1 MSSVLEAPPPR
12 FSAGDVAR
20 IAAQLFGLDVAVV
33 DLGSERDQTF
43 LAQGAAGSGVVKI
56 SNSEEKAATLD
67 LEAEAILH
75 VSRVDPDLPVA
86 RPRVVSKGE
95 GAAAYRTTVEG
106 PDGLHFVRLFE
117 RLPGRVLVLLQSP
130 ALNHRAAIPEDD
142 VIEVRIERKGFL
154 ARRPNLSR

>member
-56 SNSEEKAATLD
+56 SNSEEKAAFD
-67 LEAEAILH
+67 K
-75 VSRVDPDLPVA
+75 SVA
-86 RPRVVSKGE
+86 
-95 GAAAYRTTVEG
+95 A
-106 PDGLHFVRLFE
+106 VREL
-117 RLPGRVLVLLQSP
+117 
-130 ALNHRAAIPEDD
+130 
-142 VIEVRIERKGFL
+142 IEVVN
-154 ARRPNLSR
+154 NLRS